1 MDPSLFSDAS
11 TGRLVRELD
20 GWAYIPAP
28 LPPALLADWEVSTAV
43 EDARHALAR
52 LTTVAGFV
60 QNTELIMRPFRQREA
75 ILSSSIE
82 GTQTQVRE
90 LVESQA
96 DPTRRLAED
105 SDLFEVLNYLRA
117 LEYGNRWVSEGRPL
131 TLAVI
136 RGLHAELMSGVRGQN
151 KHPGEFRPGTVSIG
165 GTPYSLKDARFVPL
179 PAENVTPLMVGLIEF
194 AQSPPTYGDLIDC
207 AILHYQFETI
217 HPFEDGNGRIGR
229 LLIPLM
235 LQVRGVM
242 SRPVLY
248 LSPYFEKQRDV
259 YQELL
264 MNVSTRNDWKSWL
277 LYFLRAVKSQ
287 SDESTNRIHRVLDLQ
302 QDYKRRATS
311 LVRGRVAALLAID
324 LIMEQVVVAVRDI
337 ESYTQTSNPT
347 ARTAVQEMVRLGI
360 LRPDKQSSRGQLW
373 VAEELLQ
380 SVYEA

>member
-1 MDPSLFSDAS
+1 
-11 TGRLVRELD
+11 
-20 GWAYIPAP
+20 
-28 LPPALLADWEVSTAV
+28 
-43 EDARHALAR
+43 
-52 LTTVAGFV
+52 
-60 QNTELIMRPFRQREA
+60 MRPFRQREA

-90 LVESQA
+90 LIESEA
-96 DPTRRLAED
+96 DPASRPVEN

-117 LEYGNRWVSEGRPL
+117 LEYGNRWVSDGRPL
-131 TLAVI
+131 TMAMI

-165 GTPYSLKDARFVPL
+165 GTPYSLKDARFVPP
-179 PAENVTPLMVGLIEF
+179 PAENVSPLIANLVEF
-194 AQSPPTYGDLIDC
+194 AQSPPVYGDLIDC

-229 LLIPLM
+229 LLIPLT

-248 LSPYFEKQRDV
+248 LSPFFETQRNA
-259 YQELL
+259 YQDLL
-264 MNVSTRNDWKSWL
+264 MNVSTQNGWKAWIL
-277 LYFLRAVKSQ
+277 FFLRAIRSQ
-287 SDESTNRIHRVLDLQ
+287 SDASTERIHRVLDLQ
-302 QDYKRRATS
+302 RDYKTRAAS
-311 LVRGRVAALLAID
+311 LVRGRIAALLAID

-337 ESYTQTSNPT
+337 ETYTKTSNPT
-347 ARTAVQEMVRLGI
+347 ARTAVQELARLGI
-360 LRPDKQSSRGQLW
+360 LRPDRQSSRGQLW